1 MTSHAN
7 QNKLTQILF
16 DRDNHVVS
24 TNRRVSALCSSVSEG
39 TSKLTNKIC
48 HLYKS
53 NMKKGVNHV
62 LISPHILIRELD
74 RSIDSV
80 QRYLKEAADKGLILL
95 EKVRNYLHKV
105 RYKITPTKKLLEIM
119 NLVDCVDQNTD
130 KSVPNFYTQNPHF
143 AEKNPQNAETK
154 ILCEPQKRSHDRPD
168 FDPLYL
174 SIAKNTGLNYSAR
187 ETLQPVVEEC
197 KQPSEPVSTIV
208 ESVPAD
214 LTTSAPKAHQGD
226 VIEDL
231 ESNQNREAEPN
242 AVVVEQ
248 EPVSEQTPETKN
260 LSEVIDP
267 EPQTLTE
274 PNLTVDEF
282 VDKAYEIVQE
292 IIGLKLD
299 HPLSINM
306 EIFTRTIKKRMG
318 THFGLGSLGLSR
330 FSDYCKTFA
339 DTPFL
344 MGQKA
349 MSRGNSFVSGIGTIL
364 SEKMIE
370 RFWDK
375 SKFWQTWP
383 PKKPTPEELQAA
395 EDARQLEASERQAL
409 SLEEALTTA
418 QDSVD
423 KEVKQKLYQALGA
436 MTYKA
441 WIVATG
447 FVARGIENGE
457 PIFDIKSAFARDYL
471 WTHHEQQLRSAFACG
486 MGRN

>member
-1 MTSHAN
+1 MNAYAN
-7 QNKLTQILF
+7 QKNLTQILF
-16 DRDNHVVS
+16 DQDNHVVS

-62 LISPHILIRELD
+62 LISPHVLAKQLN
-74 RSIDSV
+74 RSIDSLFL
-80 QRYLKEAADKGLILL
+80 YAKEAVDKGLVVL
-95 EKVRNYLHKV
+95 EKIRDCLHKV

-119 NLVDCVDQNTD
+119 NLVDCVNQNTD
-130 KSVPNFYTQNPHF
+130 KNVPNFYTQKTSSSVKQPSSS
-143 AEKNPQNAETK
+143 ETK
-154 ILCEPQKRSHDRPD
+154 ILCEPQKRSHDSHD

-174 SIAKNTGLNYSAR
+174 SIAKNTGLNHSAR
-187 ETLQPVVEEC
+187 ETSQPMVEEC
-197 KQPSEPVSTIV
+197 KQPGEPVSTVV
-208 ESVPAD
+208 ELTPED
-214 LTTSAPKAHQGD
+214 LTTSAPKSHQGD

-231 ESNQNREAEPN
+231 GSNQNREAELS
-242 AVVVEQ
+242 AVVMEQ
-248 EPVSEQTPETKN
+248 ELVSEPTPETKS
-260 LSEVIDP
+260 LSEVVDP

-282 VDKAYEIVQE
+282 VDKSYEIVQE
-292 IIGLKLD
+292 IIGSKLD

-318 THFGLGSLGLSR
+318 THFGLGALGLDR
-330 FSDYCKTFA
+330 FRDYCKTFA

-383 PKKPTPEELQAA
+383 PKEPTPEELQAA
-395 EDARQLEASERQAL
+395 EDARQLEFSEPQAL
-409 SLEEALTTA
+409 SLEEVLTTA

-423 KEVKQKLYQALGA
+423 KGVKQKLYQALGA
-436 MTYKA
+436 VTYKS

-447 FVARGIENGE
+447 FVARAVENGE
-457 PIFDIKSAFARDYL
+457 LIFDINTAFARNYL
-471 WTHHEQQLRSAFACG
+471 FTHHEQQLRSAFEG
-486 MGRN
+486 I

>member
-1 MTSHAN
+1 MTSHAD
-7 QNKLTQILF
+7 QNNLTQILF
-16 DRDNHVVS
+16 DQDNHVVS

-62 LISPHILIRELD
+62 LISPHVLAKQLN
-74 RSIDSV
+74 RSIDSLFL
-80 QRYLKEAADKGLILL
+80 YAKEAVDKGLVVL
-95 EKVRNYLHKV
+95 EKIRDCFHKV

-119 NLVDCVDQNTD
+119 NLVGCVDQNTD
-130 KSVPNFYTQNPHF
+130 KNVPNFYTQKPSSSVKQPNSS
-143 AEKNPQNAETK
+143 ETK
-154 ILCEPQKRSHDRPD
+154 IVCEPQKASHESPD

-174 SIAKNTGLNYSAR
+174 SIAKNTGLNCACAR
-187 ETLQPVVEEC
+187 ETLQPMVEEC
-197 KQPSEPVSTIV
+197 KQPGGAVSTVV
-208 ESVPAD
+208 ESTPPD

-226 VIEDL
+226 VIEDPG
-231 ESNQNREAEPN
+231 SNQNREEEPN

-248 EPVSEQTPETKN
+248 K
-260 LSEVIDP
+260 
-267 EPQTLTE
+267 PQTLTE

-282 VDKAYEIVQE
+282 VDKAYEIVQG
-292 IIGLKLD
+292 IIGSKLD

-306 EIFTRTIKKRMG
+306 GIFARTIKKRMG
-318 THFGLGSLGLSR
+318 THFGLGALGLSR

-349 MSRGNSFVSGIGTIL
+349 MSRGNSFVSDIRTIL

-383 PKKPTPEELQAA
+383 PKEPTPEELQAA
-395 EDARQLEASERQAL
+395 EDARQLETSERQAL

-423 KEVKQKLYQALGA
+423 KGVKQKLYQALGA

-447 FVARGIENGE
+447 FVARGFENGE
-457 PIFDIKSAFARDYL
+457 PLFDINTAFARDYL

-486 MGRN
+486 TGRN